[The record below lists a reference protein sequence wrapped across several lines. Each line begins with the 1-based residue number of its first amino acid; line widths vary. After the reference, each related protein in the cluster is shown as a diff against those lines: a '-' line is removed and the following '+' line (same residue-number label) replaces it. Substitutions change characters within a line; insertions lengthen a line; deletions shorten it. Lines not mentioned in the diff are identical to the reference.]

1 MADVRDLFYH
11 GIRQNI
17 RRVLVALGP
26 ERVDKGLTA
35 FEDGDSNW
43 SECFFARA
51 LKPEH
56 DLTRGEPER
65 IICEALG
72 LMTTDGRPNRV
83 PVRLVYYTFD
93 GVSTLITRDEMRK
106 FIEDVR
112 DESRP
117 TEVMN
122 LLRQLNYEGV
132 EERPIALSC

>member
-11 GIRQNI
+11 GIRHNI

-35 FEDGDSNW
+35 FEDGASNW

-65 IICEALG
+65 VICEALG
-72 LMTTDGRPNRV
+72 LLSTDGRPNRV
-83 PVRLVYYTFD
+83 PVRLVWQTFD
-93 GVSTLITRDEMRK
+93 SISTLITRDEMRK

-112 DESRP
+112 DEMRP
-117 TEVMN
+117 AEVIE
-122 LLRQLNYEGV
+122 LLRQVNYEGV
-132 EERPIALSC
+132 EERPIVLKC